1 MTLDAVWCGVC
12 LRGENQ
18 WLSLSFAIAKIGQP
32 SGRSHAVGTDH
43 TEGVRDGAGW
53 WRREPSGHETVP
65 GEGGAYWSLQ
75 YVFLWAGSG
84 TTDSG
89 AIQTPKILKE
99 DKRFYRI
106 YPFTDFSIRGQ
117 RVRSLFTPR
126 DAPAVSRTG

>member
-75 YVFLWAGSG
+75 YVFLCMGRWLVQGCLRNHRLWG
-84 TTDSG
+84 HPDPQNIEG
-89 AIQTPKILKE
+89 RQAILPDLPLYG
-99 DKRFYRI
+99 F
-106 YPFTDFSIRGQ
+106 
-117 RVRSLFTPR
+117 
-126 DAPAVSRTG
+126 